1 MYTYYLAIMFKTDAA
16 QMVQLT
22 KALHDVDVAAQQL
35 DDAATS
41 QSKRIAEEALTKAET
56 TLHDLQGRSG
66 QYPGDMLSWPDD
78 ISDVTHELNQ
88 KLIGQAAGSQKKF
101 KSEKA
106 SPARDDEG
114 HGKLKVMNPLM
125 MDGLDADDD
134 DDDLVRCYSSA

>member
-56 TLHDLQGRSG
+56 TLHES
-66 QYPGDMLSWPDD
+66 
-78 ISDVTHELNQ
+78 
-88 KLIGQAAGSQKKF
+88 
-101 KSEKA
+101 
-106 SPARDDEG
+106 
-114 HGKLKVMNPLM
+114 
-125 MDGLDADDD
+125 
-134 DDDLVRCYSSA
+134 